1 MPRYPRNYLDTS
13 FFHVMSQ
20 GINKSYIFE
29 DEIDIKFYIKNMYE
43 IKDNY
48 SVKIIAYCI
57 MNNHTH
63 VLIETKTTENLSK
76 YMHCLNTRYG
86 LYYNKKHKRIG
97 YVFRDRYKAEGIY
110 SEEQLYNCIKYIYD
124 NPVKAGVCNKAEE
137 YECSNYKKINFTNT
151 REYSF
156 IDIEE
161 DKRVV
166 CNKLVKEFLKVKE
179 LKLEE
184 LKCNKT
190 ELGELV
196 KILKKHNISFRI
208 ISNIIKINREK
219 IRREYNK
226 I

>member
-1 MPRYPRNYLDTS
+1 
-13 FFHVMSQ
+13 
-20 GINKSYIFE
+20 
-29 DEIDIKFYIKNMYE
+29 
-43 IKDNY
+43 
-48 SVKIIAYCI
+48 
-57 MNNHTH
+57 
-63 VLIETKTTENLSK
+63 
-76 YMHCLNTRYG
+76 MHCLNTRYG
-86 LYYNKKHKRIG
+86 LYYNKKYKRIG

-110 SEEQLYNCIKYIYD
+110 SEEQSHNCIKYIQD

-151 REYSF
+151 KEYRF

-184 LKCNKT
+184 LKGNKT

>member
-1 MPRYPRNYLDTS
+1 
-13 FFHVMSQ
+13 
-20 GINKSYIFE
+20 
-29 DEIDIKFYIKNMYE
+29 
-43 IKDNY
+43 
-48 SVKIIAYCI
+48 
-57 MNNHTH
+57 
-63 VLIETKTTENLSK
+63 
-76 YMHCLNTRYG
+76 MHCLNTRYG
-86 LYYNKKHKRIG
+86 LYYNKKYKRIG

-110 SEEQLYNCIKYIYD
+110 SEEQSHNCIKYIYD

-151 REYSF
+151 KEYRF

-184 LKCNKT
+184 LKGNKT

-196 KILKKHNISFRI
+196 KILKKHNISFKI

>member
-179 LKLEE
+179 LKLKE
-184 LKCNKT
+184 LKGNKT

>member
-1 MPRYPRNYLDTS
+1 
-13 FFHVMSQ
+13 
-20 GINKSYIFE
+20 
-29 DEIDIKFYIKNMYE
+29 
-43 IKDNY
+43 
-48 SVKIIAYCI
+48 
-57 MNNHTH
+57 
-63 VLIETKTTENLSK
+63 
-76 YMHCLNTRYG
+76 MHCLNTRYG
-86 LYYNKKHKRIG
+86 LYYNKKYKRIG

-179 LKLEE
+179 LKLKE

>member
-1 MPRYPRNYLDTS
+1 
-13 FFHVMSQ
+13 
-20 GINKSYIFE
+20 
-29 DEIDIKFYIKNMYE
+29 
-43 IKDNY
+43 
-48 SVKIIAYCI
+48 
-57 MNNHTH
+57 
-63 VLIETKTTENLSK
+63 
-76 YMHCLNTRYG
+76 MHCLNTRYG

>member
-20 GINKSYIFE
+20 GINKSYIFK

-43 IKDNY
+43 IKDKY

-63 VLIETKTTENLSK
+63 ILIETKTTENLSK

-86 LYYNKKHKRIG
+86 LYYNKKYKRTG

-110 SEEQLYNCIKYIYD
+110 SEEQLHNCIKYIYD
-124 NPVKAGVCNKAEE
+124 NPVKAEVCNKAEE
-137 YECSNYKKINFTNT
+137 YEFSNYKKINFTNT